1 MFTDRNN
8 VTLSDSLEIKYPVI
22 SSFLFFLFSFIYDG
36 PKIYSLIQNVIAIIA
51 ILSYNYYIGPKI
63 ALFLKNIEKKNMDY
77 FGKLFCYFAPTF
89 IVVYFIICFFFKICE
104 LFLKN
109 KLYCSYIEMAIDIF
123 KEIGKYFSFVFVIN
137 LYYLFN
143 KYIKEYSNYD
153 KTNQRVENAVNIT
166 SISSITY

>member
-1 MFTDRNN
+1 
-8 VTLSDSLEIKYPVI
+8 
-22 SSFLFFLFSFIYDG
+22 
-36 PKIYSLIQNVIAIIA
+36 
-51 ILSYNYYIGPKI
+51 
-63 ALFLKNIEKKNMDY
+63 
-77 FGKLFCYFAPTF
+77 
-89 IVVYFIICFFFKICE
+89 
-104 LFLKN
+104 
-109 KLYCSYIEMAIDIF
+109 MAIDIF